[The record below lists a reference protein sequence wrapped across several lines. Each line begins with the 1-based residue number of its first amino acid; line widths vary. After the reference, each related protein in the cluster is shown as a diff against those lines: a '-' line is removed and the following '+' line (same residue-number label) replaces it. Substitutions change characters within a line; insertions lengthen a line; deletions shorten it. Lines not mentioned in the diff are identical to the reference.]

1 MSKPK
6 SGLFNG
12 TKGTK
17 TTSPNSNSST
27 NSSNKN
33 KHHHIF
39 DKERHRL
46 RWYLESF
53 NDDEEAAFNKLNEE
67 YNNYIRNNK
76 TKDGYLEINVN
87 INGFRITIRG
97 VVIDGIGH
105 IGTAYEGDN

>member
-33 KHHHIF
+33 KYHHIF

-46 RWYLESF
+46 RGYLESF

-97 VVIDGIGH
+97 VVIDGVWH